1 MAETQFRFE
10 DGAAYERMMG
20 VWSRM
25 AGDIFL
31 DWVAPPP
38 GLRWVDIGCGNG
50 VFTEVVC
57 GRCAPAEID
66 GIDPSAAQIA
76 YARTRPG
83 ARLARFHEGNAMTL
97 PFADD
102 SFDAA
107 VMALVIFFVPDPA
120 KAVAEM
126 ARVARPGGLV
136 ATYAWDQMA
145 GGSPQSPIQ
154 AELRAMGYD
163 PHRPPSSEASRM
175 PALRQLW
182 ADAGVE
188 SLETREIVVTRSFA
202 DFDDFWSSSATGP
215 SIAPILAV
223 MTADDIERLKERLR
237 SRLPPDGAGR
247 IAYDGRANAIKG
259 RMPK

>member
-1 MAETQFRFE
+1 MAETQFRFQ

-20 VWSRM
+20 VWSRL

-31 DWVAPPP
+31 DWVAPPS
-38 GLRWVDIGCGNG
+38 GLRWLDIGCGNAA
-50 VFTEVVC
+50 FTELVC
-57 GRCAPAEID
+57 GRCAPAAID
-66 GIDPSAAQIA
+66 GIDPSAEQIA

-83 ARLARFHEGNAMTL
+83 ARLAQFREGNAMAL
-97 PFADD
+97 PFPDD
-102 SFDAA
+102 SFDAT
-107 VMALVIFFVPDPA
+107 VMALVIFFVPDPV

-136 ATYAWDQMA
+136 ATYVWDQMA
-145 GGSPQSPIQ
+145 DGSPQSPIQ

-163 PHRPPSSEASRM
+163 PQRPPSSEASRM
-175 PALRQLW
+175 PALRRLW
-182 ADAGVE
+182 ADAGIE
-188 SLETREIVVTRSFA
+188 SLETLEIVVTRSFP

-215 SIAPILAV
+215 SIAPILAA
-223 MTADDIERLKERLR
+223 MTPADIDRLKQRLR
-237 SRLPPDGAGR
+237 ARLPPDAAGR